1 MKIIPLAQAKAQ
13 LSACVDEAATHGPII
28 ITRNGKAAAVLLGA
42 GDGDDLEGLIL
53 AHSPRFQ
60 ALLARSRQ
68 SLAAGKGMPQEEFW
82 RQAEAQY
89 GEDTPTPR
97 KRGSRPAKA
106 PREAAVPA
114 KKVRTRKSAVA
125 AAK

>member
-53 AHSPRFQ
+53 AHSPPVPGAAGTFPTEPRG
-60 ALLARSRQ
+60 RQ
-68 SLAAGKGMPQEEFW
+68 GYAAGRVLAAGGSPVWGGYPYPQE
-82 RQAEAQY
+82 A
-89 GEDTPTPR
+89 R
-97 KRGSRPAKA
+97 KPSGQGPA
-106 PREAAVPA
+106 
-114 KKVRTRKSAVA
+114 
-125 AAK
+125 

>member
-1 MKIIPLAQAKAQ
+1 MKIVPLAQAKAQ

-42 GDGDDLEGLIL
+42 GDDDDLERLIL

-68 SLAAGKGMPQEEFW
+68 SLAAGKGIPHDEFW
-82 RQAEAQY
+82 QQVEAKY
-89 GEDTPTPR
+89 GEKTASP
-97 KRGSRPAKA
+97 KRRGRVVAKA
-106 PREAAVPA
+106 QREAAVPS
-114 KKVRTRKSAVA
+114 KQVRTRKSALA